1 VRQRL
6 PLAADRIDEA
16 RNAGRREGAEEAG
29 RGWEAVEVAGDDQ
42 LGVGGDGG
50 REHMS
55 VLGVVG
61 HRGLEPSMIT
71 TLRWRPFPNPC
82 SRSPLVYRRGVTSLT
97 K

>member
-6 PLAADRIDEA
+6 PLVADRIDEA

-42 LGVGGDGG
+42 LGVGG
-50 REHMS
+50 EHMS

-71 TLRWRPFPNPC
+71 TLRWCPFPNPC
-82 SRSPLVYRRGVTSLT
+82 SRAPLVYRRAATSLT
-97 K
+97 R

>member
-1 VRQRL
+1 LSAAGL

-55 VLGVVG
+55 VLGVVVIAG
-61 HRGLEPSMIT
+61 S
-71 TLRWRPFPNPC
+71 
-82 SRSPLVYRRGVTSLT
+82 SRR
-97 K
+97 